1 MDIAEDG
8 MWSCQRDCVVMWLLR
23 RHVPY
28 PPQVSGRGEGSADVP
43 HEGITRTEEHV
54 EEKARDEGTRR
65 LGSLDEGSAG
75 DGCCCT
81 RLCMKVDLALQ
92 MTKA

>member
-1 MDIAEDG
+1 MDIVEDG
-8 MWSCQRDCVVMWLLR
+8 VWSCQRDCVVMWLLR

-28 PPQVSGRGEGSADVP
+28 PPQVSGRGEGSPDVP
-43 HEGITRTEEHV
+43 HEGITRTEEDV

-75 DGCCCT
+75 DGCCYAG
-81 RLCMKVDLALQ
+81 LCVKVDLVL
-92 MTKA
+92 